1 MNRKQAPNKT
11 KEVDT
16 ESQMMVPEQRINL
29 LEKNTY
35 AQEKKSRKKI
45 IVIKNDNLA

>member
-16 ESQMMVPEQRINL
+16 ESQMMVPEQ
-29 LEKNTY
+29 
-35 AQEKKSRKKI
+35 
-45 IVIKNDNLA
+45 IKNSSFGEEYICTRKEKS